1 MANDKTTTDLVNQV
15 KRLHLT
21 LLTIEK
27 TLNRSSL
34 PEHDALLKFFD
45 IQKDIEQGM
54 FSSDLKPNPLNS
66 SDPQFSL
73 PTSEDLRKHTD
84 DQLRDLWREYSDP
97 RNYVVREDPDD
108 YKSSIEYWMPTD
120 IRLACIL
127 LVQDEIA
134 RRRQKFYQKW
144 TYILAG
150 LSIAIALTALLNAV
164 LPVNQIVEIV
174 AAIRALF

>member
-1 MANDKTTTDLVNQV
+1 M
-15 KRLHLT
+15 T
-21 LLTIEK
+21 LLTIER
-27 TLNRSSL
+27 TLNRSSF
-34 PEHDALLKFFD
+34 PEHDALQKFFD
-45 IQKDIEQGM
+45 IQQEIEEGI
-54 FSSDLKPNPLNS
+54 FSSVQEPNALNS
-66 SDPQFSL
+66 SDHQFSL

-97 RNYVVREDPDD
+97 RNYLVREDPDD
-108 YKSSIEYWMPTD
+108 DKSRIKYWMPTD
-120 IRLACIL
+120 IRLACIM